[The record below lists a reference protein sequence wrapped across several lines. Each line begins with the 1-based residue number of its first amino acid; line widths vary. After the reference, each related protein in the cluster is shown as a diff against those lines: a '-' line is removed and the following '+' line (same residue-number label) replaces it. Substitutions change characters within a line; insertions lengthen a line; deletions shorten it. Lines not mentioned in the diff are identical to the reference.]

1 MSSIQYTQFCLVCQ
15 VSTFWALWFDVILYN
30 LKFSGAPRKCIDPF
44 AKVETK
50 SAAAAKSRQSH
61 PTLCDPIDRPW
72 DSPGKNNGVGFH
84 FLLQCMKVKSQ
95 SKTKSS
101 PLVNL
106 LQADA
111 PELCRIADSRKTEE
125 NQKPRNLPPSAEFP
139 YLLVKSL
146 WWPFHKCAN

>member
-1 MSSIQYTQFCLVCQ
+1 MTFLLSS
-15 VSTFWALWFDVILYN
+15 
-30 LKFSGAPRKCIDPF
+30 KFSTGRYVDLQYKWVSVCLSLDFIKINFSWSVLFPVLLSHFSRVQLCATPYTAAHQAPC
-44 AKVETK
+44 
-50 SAAAAKSRQSH
+50 
-61 PTLCDPIDRPW
+61 PW